1 MPGTTRAE
9 LRAMVRRRLADTSAD
24 PLWDDQFLN
33 DAIAEAVRRYSA
45 RIQREAATTTA
56 VTAGDRELTV
66 PDGINPHRIVKI
78 FDDRGDIWR
87 QWSETVRSLPP
98 VAYAPS
104 SGDHFWRVWGSDV
117 MLASPAPRT
126 GTWRLEY
133 LADRIVVADDETPMD
148 MQPGDEDIHIALA
161 MNVALTRRAIA
172 DGKRTTGK
180 GTHPFSD
187 AARTAQVD
195 ADKLFWL
202 RRRRAQGTSMSIEE
216 PSR

>member
-1 MPGTTRAE
+1 
-9 LRAMVRRRLADTSAD
+9 
-24 PLWDDQFLN
+24 
-33 DAIAEAVRRYSA
+33 
-45 RIQREAATTTA
+45 
-56 VTAGDRELTV
+56 
-66 PDGINPHRIVKI
+66 
-78 FDDRGDIWR
+78 
-87 QWSETVRSLPP
+87 
-98 VAYAPS
+98 
-104 SGDHFWRVWGSDV
+104 

-172 DGKRTTGK
+172 DGKRTTGR
-180 GTHPFSD
+180 GAHPFSD

-216 PSR
+216 P